1 MSRFT
6 AIVPLVNHPFE
17 HVPNIFAASTDDP
30 QSLITTLGYID
41 DIAYPPNIT
50 TPEFV
55 SPPIPLLKT
64 SDILYIIS
72 SANTIKLFGV
82 YFVTQVGQSFQLVLT
97 PSGGNVQPHSLALD
111 SLSGLI
117 TSANQM
123 IYTTAPN
130 VYATSPITALALT
143 LMSNGTQAQMQATL
157 GIITL
162 TPSDPLKTFIASV
175 DSPVIVGQLA
185 RFSDINGT
193 VQSSGIAVTDILL
206 RANNLIDLTNVVTA
220 RFNLGLGSASV
231 QDITFFLQV
240 ANNLSDLNN
249 VATARTNL
257 GLGTA
262 ATQDNSFFLQVLNN
276 LSDLNNTTT
285 ARNNLGLGTASTKAA
300 SDATKAVLVSINGST
315 TINNVAI
322 FSDTNGTIID
332 SGLAFSG
339 FQPSSPALTS
349 IAGLATLANQMLYTT
364 APSTYAVT
372 SLTPFSRGLLALAS
386 AAAWQ
391 NGLGLG
397 TASTQNSTFFLQ
409 VANNLSDLAS
419 VSTARTNLGLGTAA
433 VQNIAFF
440 LQSANNLSDVASV
453 ATSRTNLGL
462 GTAAIQ
468 NVAFF
473 LQSANNLSDIV
484 SAATAR
490 TNLGLG
496 TSATKTASDN
506 TKTNVASVNSAT
518 TVGHVATFNDTAGTI
533 TDGGVLGTA
542 AAQNINFFLQSA
554 NNLSDVVSAANA
566 RTNLGLGTAAT
577 QNNSFFLQSAN
588 NLSDVASAATS
599 RTNLGLGT
607 AATKAASN
615 NAQATVASVSGT
627 ITIGHVATF
636 NDTVGTI
643 VDGGILG
650 TAAFKTASNNAQ
662 TGVASTS
669 GAFVVNNIVVA
680 ADTTGTIK
688 DGGSAI
694 SGFVPT
700 SRTLTAAGLVTG
712 GGDLSANRSFTVT
725 AAVQADQEA
734 ATSNTVAVTP
744 GSQLYHPSSIK
755 AAGTLHEA
763 ASPTWLHQYNFTT
776 ITRNAAGSYTLTM
789 AVTFSSAN
797 YQVVCTPNDGTELVW
812 SVDQKTTT
820 SFRLRSWTL
829 AGILLSDGDFGIM
842 VTGDLA

>member
-55 SPPIPLLKT
+55 APPIPLLRN

-130 VYATSPITALALT
+130 VYATSAITALALT

-162 TPSDPLKTFIASV
+162 IPSDPLKTFIASV

-185 RFSDINGT
+185 RFSDVNGT
-193 VQSSGIAVTDILL
+193 VQSSGILVTDILL
-206 RANNLIDLTNVVTA
+206 RANNLIDLTNIVTA

-231 QDITFFLQV
+231 QDITFFLQS
-240 ANNLSDLNN
+240 ANNLSDLTNII
-249 VATARTNL
+249 TARTNL

-285 ARNNLGLGTASTKAA
+285 ARNNLGLGTAATKAA
-300 SDATKAVLVSINGST
+300 SDATKAVLVSINGLT

-332 SGLAFSG
+332 SGLTFSG

-372 SLTPFSRGLLALAS
+372 SLTPFSRGLLALVS

-391 NGLGLG
+391 TGLGLG
-397 TASTQNSTFFLQ
+397 TAATQNSTFFLQ
-409 VANNLSDLAS
+409 VANNLSDLTSA
-419 VSTARTNLGLGTAA
+419 STARTNLGLGTSA

-496 TSATKTASDN
+496 T
-506 TKTNVASVNSAT
+506 
-518 TVGHVATFNDTAGTI
+518 
-533 TDGGVLGTA
+533 
-542 AAQNINFFLQSA
+542 
-554 NNLSDVVSAANA
+554 
-566 RTNLGLGTAAT
+566 
-577 QNNSFFLQSAN
+577 
-588 NLSDVASAATS
+588 
-599 RTNLGLGT
+599 
-607 AATKAASN
+607 AATKAVSN
-615 NAQATVASVSGT
+615 NALA
-627 ITIGHVATF
+627 
-636 NDTVGTI
+636 
-643 VDGGILG
+643 
-650 TAAFKTASNNAQ
+650 
-662 TGVASTS
+662 GVASTS
-669 GAFVVNNIVVA
+669 GAFVINNIVVA
-680 ADTTGTIK
+680 ADTSGSIK
-688 DGGSAI
+688 DGGAAI
-694 SGFVPT
+694 SGFVT
-700 SRTLTAAGLVTG
+700 SSRTLTAAGLVTG
-712 GGDLSANRSFTVT
+712 GGDLSADRSFTVT
-725 AAVQADQEA
+725 AATQTTQEA

-744 GSQLYHPSSIK
+744 GTQIYHPTSVK
-755 AAGTLHEA
+755 ARGTLNQDA
-763 ASPTWLHQYNFTT
+763 TPMWLDQYNFTT
-776 ITRNAAGSYTLTM
+776 IVRNSAGSYTLTM
-789 AVTFSSAN
+789 AVTFSSIN
-797 YQVVCTPNDGTELVW
+797 YQVIACPNDGSQVVW
-812 SVDQKTTT
+812 AIDQKTTT
-820 SFRLRSWTL
+820 SFRIRQWTL
-829 AGILLSDGDFGIM
+829 LGIVLADVDMAIT